1 MHQNREW
8 IKKAIIDLR
17 KERNVNPNIFWCDWI
32 SDGCLEHSK
41 YLTQIKRGDHTSDDY
56 LLDKG
61 ECIGFTGSYSWSIE
75 DKIREIIF
83 GFDENHKRAL
93 LDYHVY
99 GGDIALSQDPQL
111 MHGLY
116 LTLRY
121 KL

>member
-1 MHQNREW
+1 MKKHDFKYPVAQYKGILN
-8 IKKAIIDLR
+8 IKWDR
-17 KERNVNPNIFWCDWI
+17 GNGV
-32 SDGCLEHSK
+32 LE
-41 YLTQIKRGDHTSDDY
+41 
-56 LLDKG
+56 
-61 ECIGFTGSYSWSIE
+61 
-75 DKIREIIF
+75 KICFLE